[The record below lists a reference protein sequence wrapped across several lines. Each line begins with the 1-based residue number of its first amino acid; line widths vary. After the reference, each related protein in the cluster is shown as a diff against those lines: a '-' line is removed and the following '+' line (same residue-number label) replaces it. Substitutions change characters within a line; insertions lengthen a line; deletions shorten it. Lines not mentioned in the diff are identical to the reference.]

1 MVDAARALRM
11 CKETQR
17 ETCVSEVTFS
27 WDPIEEPWRSEVEH
41 VLLSRLSILFH
52 PFNVKGLHVPPRRYF
67 VLLACRLCFLGTL
80 VSETFKHHHKE
91 DSLCRQR

>member
-27 WDPIEEPWRSEVEH
+27 WDPIEEPWRSQVEH
-41 VLLSRLSILFH
+41 VFAEQALDFVSSFEREGFARASTEVLRTA
-52 PFNVKGLHVPPRRYF
+52 GL
-67 VLLACRLCFLGTL
+67 
-80 VSETFKHHHKE
+80 
-91 DSLCRQR
+91 